1 MMNIYSMDF
10 LKRDNRDVF
19 ACLRYILKK
28 CCKVK
33 YVADTDEEGESW
45 AYIVKV
51 PMDFMQLKWII
62 DRCNFL
68 AAKWY
73 GLKFFD
79 YEMLFL
85 LEDADLAPETF
96 NCKWGKGK
104 KEEDFM
110 SIADKLVMDKVI
122 RYWKWYG
129 RFAVAISEWWWIKV
143 RKAKI
148 KA

>member
-28 CCKVK
+28 CCS
-33 YVADTDEEGESW
+33 YREENDTKDT
-45 AYIVKV
+45 YIVYKN
-51 PMDFMQLKWII
+51 MDFMQLKWII

-68 AAKWY
+68 SAKWY

-79 YEMLFL
+79 YEMLFI
-85 LEDADLAPETF
+85 LEDTDLVPETF
-96 NCKWGKGK
+96 DCKWGQDQ

-129 RFAVAISEWWWIKV
+129 RFTVAISEWWWIKV